1 MSLIVA
7 LGSVVHVGV
16 IIEDTTTALASLG
29 LEVKGAEV
37 TIGEV
42 TFLGDEGDVLGGV
55 VTFGCI

>member
-29 LEVKGAEV
+29 LEVTSEV
-37 TIGEV
+37 TIGEM
-42 TFLGDEGDVLGGV
+42 TFLGDEGEGGV
-55 VTFGCI
+55 VTLGCI